1 MRDQKLLDYL
11 QSYLTPRRQE
21 LFKKVLSQRTNHFTV
36 ATEDVYQLHN
46 TSAVIRSCDVFGV
59 QNVHI
64 IEEQN
69 AKKIDREIAMG
80 AQKWVTI
87 NRYHTVQDSIKSL
100 KGKGYQIVATSPHIE
115 SYNLGDFDVSKKSAL
130 FFGTERYG
138 LSDEIMKEA
147 DCTLKIPM
155 YGFTESLNI
164 SVSAAII
171 LQSLAERIRKEDVSW
186 QLNEQEKEDLKFK
199 WLKNNLKN
207 SNELI
212 SHFYSKSIFAFELI
226 FVIVIFNVHAFLRI
240 ISFTSCIYIIIWQIS
255 LTVVKRFHSSGCCF
269 FMRMIA
275 FS

>member
-87 NRYHTVQDSIKSL
+87 NRYHSVQDSIKSL
-100 KGKGYQIVATSPHIE
+100 KEKGYQIVATSPHIE
-115 SYNLGDFDVSKKSAL
+115 SHNLRDFDVTKPSAI
-130 FFGTERYG
+130 FFGTEKDG
-138 LSDEIMKEA
+138 LSEEVLNQA
-147 DCTLKIPM
+147 DSYIKIPM
-155 YGFTESLNI
+155 VGFTESLNI
-164 SVSAAII
+164 SVSGAICMYEI
-171 LQSLAERIRKEDVSW
+171 SKRLKSSDINW
-186 QLNEQEKEDLKFK
+186 QLSNQEKTDL
-199 WLKNNLKN
+199 
-207 SNELI
+207 LI
-212 SHFYSKSIFAFELI
+212 EWAKK
-226 FVIVIFNVHAFLRI
+226 
-240 ISFTSCIYIIIWQIS
+240 
-255 LTVVKRFHSSGCCF
+255 VVKRSEAIENEFYKNLTL
-269 FMRMIA
+269 
-275 FS
+275 